1 MYRRL
6 QRRLL
11 RFVRR
16 TVVVLTA
23 PFVFPAAPAQYV
35 FRDQI
40 QFIIMLSEI
49 MFMMFVLSSMLESC
63 VLCLILIMLNLVRNL
78 NLQLSIFSTIQNP
91 DHRQSVDLKMA
102 GFAESLRPEKF
113 TGVNFKI

>member
-1 MYRRL
+1 MTV
-6 QRRLL
+6 
-11 RFVRR
+11 FVQSA
-16 TVVVLTA
+16 L
-23 PFVFPAAPAQYV
+23 FIFPASPAQYV

-40 QFIIMLSEI
+40 QFIIMFSEI

-63 VLCLILIMLNLVRNL
+63 MLSLILVMLNLVRNL

-102 GFAESLRPEKF
+102 GFAESLRLEKF
-113 TGVNFKI
+113 TGMNFKI